1 MKATI
6 KLTEITKLNLGTD
19 LAHLDL
25 TLENE
30 AISLKTTFSMKS
42 TGMSLRLTS
51 EHSIGELNRLCEW
64 LNTPSKDESNLRD
77 NDSEIRMFAKE
88 MIKTNKKLN
97 RINVL

>member
-6 KLTEITKLNLGTD
+6 KLTEITKLNLTTD

-30 AISLKTTFSMKS
+30 AISTKTTFSMKS
-42 TGMSLRLTS
+42 NGMGLRVAS
-51 EHSIGELNRLCEW
+51 EHSVGEIKILCEW
-64 LNTPSKDESNLRD
+64 LNTPSKNDNNLRD
-77 NDSEIRMFAKE
+77 NDSEVRMFAKE

-97 RINVL
+97 QSLSI